1 MTVGELRD
9 RLVDVPEDY
18 EIETSDKQRV
28 VDLKAH
34 EGVSLVILE
43 LVPGN
48 YHESRLKQR

>member
-9 RLVDVPEDY
+9 RLVDVPEDC
-18 EIETSDKQRV
+18 EIETSDNQRV

-34 EGVSLVILE
+34 EGVYLVFLE